1 MPHLIFHPAA
11 DAELIAAAEFYE
23 SQTTGLG
30 RDFLDEINRALSRI
44 ADFPQAWSVIEAD
57 IRRCLLKRFPY
68 AIFYRLTA
76 EHIRILA
83 VADLRREPGYWQQRL
98 TD

>member
-1 MPHLIFHPAA
+1 MV
-11 DAELIAAAEFYE
+11 AAAAFYE
-23 SQTTGLG
+23 SQAPDLG
-30 RDFLDEINRALSRI
+30 RDFLDETSRAVGRI
-44 ADFPQAWSVIEAD
+44 GDFPQAWPVMEAD

-76 EHIRILA
+76 DHIRILA